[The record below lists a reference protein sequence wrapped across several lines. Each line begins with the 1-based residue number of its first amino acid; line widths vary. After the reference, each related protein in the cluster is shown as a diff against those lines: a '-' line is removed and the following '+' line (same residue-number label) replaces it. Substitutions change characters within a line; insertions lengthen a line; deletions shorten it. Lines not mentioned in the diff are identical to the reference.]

1 MPKQICGEY
10 AVYLEDSECPDVYV
24 EFRDFS
30 DPSQAM
36 QFISWLEEVL
46 EASTQMALMP
56 DGESIH

>member
-1 MPKQICGEY
+1 MPKKICGEY

-30 DPSQAM
+30 DSSQAM

-46 EASTQMALMP
+46 EASTEMALMP
-56 DGESIH
+56 SGESGH